1 MPDHVIKP
9 LPSETWPAFAA
20 LAEKHNGVWG
30 GCWCCWFHADT
41 TEDGKHAVGNR
52 AFKQRMVEL
61 GIAHAALVFDDD
73 AAIGWCEYGTPAE
86 LPRIYYRK
94 EHDELLVQPAQYRIT
109 CFFTDRDHR
118 RSGVSA
124 EALDGALGLIAA
136 AGGGLVE
143 SFPQDT
149 EGQRKTSSFL
159 FNGTRTLFEHAG
171 FETERPIGKNNHVV
185 MVKRVPAA

>member
-1 MPDHVIKP
+1 MTDHAIKP
-9 LPSETWPAFAA
+9 LTTETWPAFAA

-41 TEDGKHAVGNR
+41 QVDGKHAAGNR
-52 AFKQRMVEL
+52 AFKQRMVDE
-61 GIAHAALVFDDD
+61 GVAHAALVFEGD
-73 AAIGWCEYGTPAE
+73 AAIAWCEYGTPAE

-94 EHDELLVQPAQYRIT
+94 EHDEHLVEPARFRIT
-109 CFFTDRDHR
+109 CFFVDRDHR
-118 RSGVSA
+118 RSGVSG
-124 EALDGALGLIAA
+124 EALRGALALITA

-149 EGQRKTSSFL
+149 AGRRTSSSFL
-159 FNGTRTLFEHAG
+159 FNGTRTLFERAG
-171 FETERPIGKNNHVV
+171 FEAERPLGKSHYL